1 MKINIKIVNSN
12 YKIIMFQFEKI
23 SDFDFNRIY
32 ESTSVR
38 TFGLSL
44 DDFDEDDDMPIV
56 H

>member
-1 MKINIKIVNSN
+1 
-12 YKIIMFQFEKI
+12 MFKFEKI